1 MAEYN
6 IRPAARKDSAIIL
19 SFIKKLAEYEKKL
32 DQVTATPADLEK
44 YLFDQKIAEAI
55 IAEYDG
61 EPAGFAVFFHNFS
74 TFMGKTGIY
83 IEDLFVN
90 KDLRGK
96 SLGLRLFSHI
106 ASLALER
113 ECGFLEWS
121 VLKWNKPSI
130 DFYLRMGAKDKKEW
144 DLYRL
149 SGESLIKLADHNK

>member
-1 MAEYN
+1 MAEYS
-6 IRPAARKDSAIIL
+6 IRPAARKDSGIIL

-32 DQVTATPADLEK
+32 DLVIATSRDIEK

-55 IAEYDG
+55 VAEYRG
-61 EPAGFAVFFHNFS
+61 EPAGFAIFFHNFS
-74 TFMGKTGIY
+74 TFMGKPGIY
-83 IEDLFVN
+83 IEDLFVD
-90 KDLRGK
+90 KELRGK
-96 SLGLRLFSHI
+96 GLGLSLFSYI

-130 DFYLRMGAKDKKEW
+130 DFYTKMGAGDKKEW

-149 SGESLIKLADHNK
+149 SGESLRKLADYNK

>member
-6 IRPAARKDSAIIL
+6 IRPAVRNDSSMIL

-32 DQVTATPADLEK
+32 DQVVATASDIEK
-44 YLFDQKIAEAI
+44 YLFDHKNAEAI
-55 IAEYDG
+55 IAEYQG

-74 TFMGKTGIY
+74 TFMGKPGIY
-83 IEDLFVN
+83 IEDLFVDD
-90 KDLRGK
+90 KLRSKG
-96 SLGLRLFSHI
+96 LGLGLFSYI
-106 ASLALER
+106 ARLALQR

-130 DFYLRMGAKDKKEW
+130 GFYKKMGAHDRKEW

-149 SGESLIKLADHNK
+149 SGESLSKLADHNK